1 MVERTVSWV
10 AWLGWVLWIT
20 GFLPDLLEWM
30 ERVTWSF
37 GKGTMS
43 LRTLMDGLLSVSVV
57 LVLTLW
63 LSSVIETYLLKNSR
77 DTRSLSGRKIAAN
90 SVRVLLLFVGFIV
103 ALSSVGIDLS
113 SLTILGSAVGVGI
126 GFGLQKLASNY
137 VSGFVILAERSVRI
151 GDVVRVDGFQGKVT
165 DINTRYTVLND
176 GGREAL
182 VPNDTFISSRVENL
196 TMADERI
203 TLSTVIVVE
212 SAADPE
218 QTAELLVRAASSC
231 PRVLAIPAPSAYLSN
246 FTPDGLEF
254 TVSYVIGD
262 LQNGQLNARGAVNV
276 AILRALR
283 AAGIA
288 VASAQ
293 RVVHWIA
300 DEAPGAASGPAG
312 PKEASLPAHQE
323 PDRDQAGNPVSSSRA
338 STLGGAP

>member
-1 MVERTVSWV
+1 M
-10 AWLGWVLWIT
+10 
-20 GFLPDLLEWM
+20 
-30 ERVTWSF
+30 
-37 GKGTMS
+37 
-43 LRTLMDGLLSVSVV
+43 
-57 LVLTLW
+57 
-63 LSSVIETYLLKNSR
+63 
-77 DTRSLSGRKIAAN
+77 
-90 SVRVLLLFVGFIV
+90 
-103 ALSSVGIDLS
+103 
-113 SLTILGSAVGVGI
+113 
-126 GFGLQKLASNY
+126 
-137 VSGFVILAERSVRI
+137 
-151 GDVVRVDGFQGKVT
+151 
-165 DINTRYTVLND
+165 
-176 GGREAL
+176 
-182 VPNDTFISSRVENL
+182 
-196 TMADERI
+196 
-203 TLSTVIVVE
+203 
-212 SAADPE
+212 
-218 QTAELLVRAASSC
+218 
-231 PRVLAIPAPSAYLSN
+231 LAIPAPSAYLSN